1 MSKEQAGQYSSADS
15 DKKSSTNEKKE
26 ANPQKDATL
35 EQPITPTALIE
46 ELKQELAAAEQKAQD
61 YWEKVLRAQADM
73 ENMKRRTQK
82 DLEDTHKFALTGF
95 AKELL
100 PVLDS
105 LELGLQAA
113 TGDSTEVKKF
123 REGSELTLKQF
134 SAAFS
139 KFNIEILNP
148 LGQPFNAEHHQAM
161 VMQEV
166 KDAAP
171 NTVINVF
178 QKGYMLNGRL
188 LRPAMVIVAKA
199 PQEPENNKAQS
210 EPTQATAP
218 ISAGETQQNN
228 DNKA

>member
-1 MSKEQAGQYSSADS
+1 MSKEQAEQDS
-15 DKKSSTNEKKE
+15 TASDENSINQTDKKTDPPTEE
-26 ANPQKDATL
+26 ASLQ
-35 EQPITPTALIE
+35 QPPAAEMLID
-46 ELKQELAAAEQKAQD
+46 ELKQELAVAEQKAQD
-61 YWEKVLRAQADM
+61 YWEKALRVQADM
-73 ENMKRRTQK
+73 ENMKRRAQK

-100 PVLDS
+100 PVIDS

-113 TGDSTEVKKF
+113 TGDSEEVLKF

-134 SAAFS
+134 TAALT
-139 KFNIEILNP
+139 KFNVEIINP
-148 LGQPFNAEHHQAM
+148 LGQPFNAEQHQAM

-199 PQEPENNKAQS
+199 PAQPEKSPPKQDAAQPSSTSAAENKQENGGKA
-210 EPTQATAP
+210 
-218 ISAGETQQNN
+218 
-228 DNKA
+228 

>member
-1 MSKEQAGQYSSADS
+1 MSKEQAEQD
-15 DKKSSTNEKKE
+15 SSTALDENSVIQNDNKTHSPAEE
-26 ANPQKDATL
+26 ASLT
-35 EQPITPTALIE
+35 QPPAAEALID

-61 YWEKVLRAQADM
+61 YWEKALRAQADM

-82 DLEDTHKFALTGF
+82 DLEDTHKFAITGF

-100 PVLDS
+100 PVIDS

-113 TGDSTEVKKF
+113 TGDSEEVKKF

-134 SAAFS
+134 TAALN
-139 KFNIEILNP
+139 KFNVEIINP
-148 LGQPFNAEHHQAM
+148 LGKPFNAEQHQAM

-199 PQEPENNKAQS
+199 PSQPEKTMQQPESGQAPKPPTAEKKQE
-210 EPTQATAP
+210 
-218 ISAGETQQNN
+218 N
-228 DNKA
+228 DK